1 MTGLGSDLAEGP
13 GGPRRTILVVEDQ
26 VLVRMLTVDALRD
39 LGFRVEEAGTAREAL
54 GKVGALV
61 GRIDAAVIDLGLPDR
76 PGDALAADLRARF
89 ASLPIVIA
97 SGYRDGLRHGLGDD
111 ALVGFLDK
119 PYDSAQL
126 AALLSR
132 LGVRTGG

>member
-1 MTGLGSDLAEGP
+1 M
-13 GGPRRTILVVEDQ
+13 PRSSTSACP
-26 VLVRMLTVDALRD
+26 T
-39 LGFRVEEAGTAREAL
+39 EA
-54 GKVGALV
+54 
-61 GRIDAAVIDLGLPDR
+61 
-76 PGDALAADLRARF
+76 GDALAAELRARF

-97 SGYRDGLRHGLGDD
+97 SGYRDGFRHGLGDD

-132 LGVRTGG
+132 LGVRARG